1 MKIEDQVCSL
11 GHALRL
17 KELGVERESYFHW
30 NKINGHDVPMHV
42 ISNYSNLKYPAYTV
56 AELGEML
63 PDGNS
68 TVEIHEDHCH
78 AYFDRSVETYTARTM
93 AGAMA
98 ELLIWLIE
106 NGHVNV
112 EELNK

>member
-11 GHALRL
+11 EHAVRL
-17 KELGVERESYFHW
+17 KELGVELESLWVHYR
-30 NKINGHDVPMHV
+30 INGANAIFRGCSVTNAIV
-42 ISNYSNLKYPAYTV
+42 APAYTV

-68 TVEIHEDHCH
+68 TVEIHKDHCH